1 MDEHVGDPRAR
12 WAWWSLARS
21 IVSSFSIG
29 RLRARR
35 ASGELTPRARRRR
48 ELALAKDWVRARPG
62 VVDVNVATL
71 VQLLRVPVIDG
82 TIAGR
87 IITVRE
93 QVGGFESL
101 DEMGIVLALG
111 DEFVEKL
118 REWVVCEPR
127 SGAAH

>member
-1 MDEHVGDPRAR
+1 MDEHVGHPRAG
-12 WAWWSLARS
+12 WAWWSRARS
-21 IVSSFSIG
+21 IVTSFSI
-29 RLRARR
+29 RRRFQQARPDQITAR
-35 ASGELTPRARRRR
+35 DRRRR
-48 ELALAKDWVRARPG
+48 ELALAKERLRTRPA

-93 QVGGFESL
+93 QVGGFNSL

-111 DEFVEKL
+111 DEFIEKL